1 MVKQLSWI
9 LRTLMSKFEVCVSV
23 GDLAQFFRVSEDYV
37 RSQAQYEVMKVKGG
51 LEVISKDAYP
61 RLSKVLFSQAP
72 SLCVYTL
79 ESVTETLKS
88 IYDRREF
95 IDKFLDSSPKS
106 IVKDLF
112 TGVLYYW
119 SDSIVSEYYQFVK
132 ELRKQ
137 LSYTLEKVAL
147 GLDLEP
153 VQLYSLIRYLD
164 LRLTTLVGSK
174 TQRKVYI
181 LPSVTYATV
190 CAYLTQNV
198 LVDLSLTER
207 SRLTSMGIKP
217 EYVKGAGTFVNKSV
231 LDYIRSSSTQ
241 ETIEIEGTFYVPY
254 TKALVQFGLTPTD
267 VSRGLKDL
275 LITSTVSEGEFVS
288 YEFVRQVD
296 EFRIKHTGLD
306 IRLCL
311 LCYLDLLDLEIALS
325 LISSYEFRGF
335 YNKILSQNIISL
347 TKSSYKYVAENSKPL
362 VCQELQLPFYSK
374 ELFLQTLGVVVRGL
388 PLDTT
393 YKGYLNVYRLAE
405 FLTKST
411 QTYDLPVFL
420 VKRDKAFEIA
430 TNKKSWNSV
439 ISISSTIL
447 LAPESLVS
455 SQLLEDYSVWEE
467 LEFERISKEV
477 QEILNG

>member
-1 MVKQLSWI
+1 
-9 LRTLMSKFEVCVSV
+9 MSKFEVCVSV

-51 LEVISKDAYP
+51 LEVISKDTYP

-88 IYDRREF
+88 IYDKREF
-95 IDKFLDSSPKS
+95 IDKFLASEPKS

-132 ELRKQ
+132 DLQRQ
-137 LSYTLEKVAL
+137 LLFTLEKVAL
-147 GLDLEP
+147 DLGLEP
-153 VQLYSLIRYLD
+153 VQLYSLIRYLE
-164 LRLTTLVGSK
+164 LRLVPLVGSK

-190 CAYLTQNV
+190 CAYLTQNK
-198 LVDLSLTER
+198 LVDLTLTEKG
-207 SRLTSMGIKP
+207 RLASMGVKP
-217 EYVKGAGTFVNKSV
+217 EYVKGAGTFLNKTV
-231 LDYIRSSSTQ
+231 LDYLRSSNYQGSV
-241 ETIEIEGTFYVPY
+241 EIEGKFYVPY
-254 TKALVQFGLTPTD
+254 TAFIAQLGLKPMD
-267 VSRGLKDL
+267 ISNGLKDL
-275 LITSTVSEGEFVS
+275 VLDTSVSEGEFVS
-288 YEFVRQVD
+288 YEFVRAVD
-296 EFRIKHTGLD
+296 TYKQNNEALD

-311 LCYLDLLDLEIALS
+311 LCCLELLDKNAALT
-325 LISSYEFRGF
+325 LISSYEFRGY
-335 YNKILSQNIISL
+335 YNRIIARKFVPLS
-347 TKSSYKYVAENSKPL
+347 KSSYKYVAENSKPL

-455 SQLLEDYSVWEE
+455 SQLLADYSVWEE

>member
-1 MVKQLSWI
+1 
-9 LRTLMSKFEVCVSV
+9 MSKFEICVSV
-23 GDLAQFFRVSEDYV
+23 EDLAQFFRVSEDYV
-37 RSQAQYEVMKVKGG
+37 RSQAQFELLKVQGG
-51 LEVISKDAYP
+51 LEVISKESYQ

-88 IYDRREF
+88 IYDKREF
-95 IDKFLDSSPKS
+95 IDKFLASEPKS

-112 TGVLYYW
+112 TGVLYFW

-132 ELRKQ
+132 DLQRQ
-137 LSYTLEKVAL
+137 LLFTLEKVAL
-147 GLDLEP
+147 DLGLEP
-153 VQLYSLIRYLD
+153 VQLYSLIRYLE
-164 LRLTTLVGSK
+164 LRLVPLVGSK

-217 EYVKGAGTFVNKSV
+217 EYVKGAGTFLNKTV
-231 LDYIRSSSTQ
+231 LDYLRSSESSGS
-241 ETIEIEGTFYVPY
+241 IEIEGKFYVPY
-254 TKALVQFGLTPTD
+254 TTFLAQLGLNPMDISSGLNTLLVD
-267 VSRGLKDL
+267 
-275 LITSTVSEGEFVS
+275 TSVSEGEFVS
-288 YEFVRQVD
+288 YDFVRKVD
-296 EFRIKHTGLD
+296 TYKQNNEVLD

-311 LCYLDLLDLEIALS
+311 LCCLELLDKDTALT
-325 LISSYEFRGF
+325 LISSYEFRGY
-335 YNKILSQNIISL
+335 YNRIIARKLVPLS
-347 TKSSYKYVAENSKPL
+347 KSSYKYVAENSKPL
-362 VCQELQLPFYSK
+362 VCQQLQLPFYSK

-455 SQLLEDYSVWEE
+455 SQLLADYSVWEE
-467 LEFERISKEV
+467 LEFKRISKEV

>member
-1 MVKQLSWI
+1 
-9 LRTLMSKFEVCVSV
+9 MSKFEVCVSV

-51 LEVISKDAYP
+51 LEVISKDTYP

-79 ESVTETLKS
+79 ESVTEILKS
-88 IYDRREF
+88 IYDKREF
-95 IDKFLDSSPKS
+95 IDKFLASEPKS

-241 ETIEIEGTFYVPY
+241 ETVEIEGTFYVPY

-311 LCYLDLLDLEIALS
+311 LCCLDLLDLETALS

-335 YNKILSQNIISL
+335 YNKILSQNTISL

-455 SQLLEDYSVWEE
+455 SQLLADYSVWEE